1 MTSHTL
7 LGLIPLFEPLRQA
20 ERRRLAELLRRQTV
34 RKGETLF
41 RRGDEGT
48 ALYIIT
54 SGRIRITLPSSQDDE
69 ITVTVFS
76 NGDFFGEMALLDGM
90 PRSADAV
97 ALEETHLYV
106 LNRSDFITFLINN
119 ESAVKSILYALSMR
133 LRKTD
138 NLLGETVFLNVSM
151 RLMRR
156 LADLA
161 EIQGVRGKDGGEVA
175 IRITQ
180 KELASLVGVSRES
193 VNKELKVLERSG
205 LVETSRNTIV
215 IRDMEKIRAQSLI
228 TAE

>member
-1 MTSHTL
+1 MIHTL
-7 LGLIPLFEPLRQA
+7 LGLIPLFEPLKQA
-20 ERRRLAELLRRQTV
+20 ERKNLAELLHRQTI

-48 ALYIIT
+48 ALYIII
-54 SGRIRITLPSSQDDE
+54 SGCIKITLPSNKDDE

-76 NGDFFGEMALLDGM
+76 SGDFFGEMALLDGM

-97 ALEETHLYV
+97 ALEETHLYI
-106 LNRSDFITFLINN
+106 LDRSDFIAFLTSN
-119 ESAVKSILYALSMR
+119 ESAVKSVLYALSMR

-161 EIQGVRGKDGGEVA
+161 EIQGIMKEDGKEVA
-175 IRITQ
+175 VHITQ
-180 KELASLVGVSRES
+180 KELAGLIGVSRES
-193 VNKELKVLERSG
+193 VNKELKALEKEG
-205 LVETSRNTIV
+205 LVETSRNTII
-215 IRDMEKIRAQSLI
+215 IRDMARLKAQS
-228 TAE
+228 